1 MKKPG
6 RIAPF
11 FVALVCVLALV
22 TSGCGMFG
30 GGEEE
35 QPGGQQGE
43 DVPVLP
49 VAQAGEEVVAEGEVV
64 PVRSVELRFEQS
76 GIVDEILVE
85 EGSTVETGA
94 ELARLDTRD
103 MVLAVE
109 ESEALLKQSKADYD
123 LLVEG
128 ATDEE
133 IAIAEISVEI
143 AKANLDVYEAL
154 LASQRASVKS
164 AEAEVARAQANLM
177 QVRGAVTP
185 ADIASAEHSLEQAQ
199 LELADELDGPKA
211 TDVQQS
217 QAALD
222 QAVTNLR
229 EARDT
234 LSSQKTSAYLEMQV
248 AANNLRDRQLGYS
261 DTYWDNRNVE
271 QDFDSVNLDLPQR
284 NKDREE
290 SDLRQVQNAE
300 YNLEQARIN
309 YENAKLAEQTGI
321 QVAEA
326 KVRELQAQHND
337 LIDGSDPDVIAA
349 ARAGVAQAE
358 ANLAALQGEKRAGD
372 LASAQA
378 GITSAQAGVEQAT
391 AQLDKANVDL
401 ENAKLSVAK
410 AEAELEQVLADP
422 QKAQLDKSLAVV
434 QQREVSLKQSELK
447 LDKASIDAPF
457 EGTVVEVNPKVGE
470 WFGTTEVAI
479 TMADFTGWE
488 IETTDLDEL
497 AVVNIDIGSL
507 VRITFDALPDPGTAG
522 QGGGNSK
529 PGQELSG

>member
-261 DTYWDNRNVE
+261 DTVLLLKGT
-271 QDFDSVNLDLPQR
+271 SPPAADLQTPRLESPAQPHFLRLEAGFGWLQRLPALHYRGPFPAGSPRASYEMQR
-284 NKDREE
+284 NWDC
-290 SDLRQVQNAE
+290 D
-300 YNLEQARIN
+300 
-309 YENAKLAEQTGI
+309 
-321 QVAEA
+321 
-326 KVRELQAQHND
+326 
-337 LIDGSDPDVIAA
+337 
-349 ARAGVAQAE
+349 
-358 ANLAALQGEKRAGD
+358 
-372 LASAQA
+372 
-378 GITSAQAGVEQAT
+378 
-391 AQLDKANVDL
+391 
-401 ENAKLSVAK
+401 
-410 AEAELEQVLADP
+410 
-422 QKAQLDKSLAVV
+422 
-434 QQREVSLKQSELK
+434 
-447 LDKASIDAPF
+447 
-457 EGTVVEVNPKVGE
+457 
-470 WFGTTEVAI
+470 
-479 TMADFTGWE
+479 
-488 IETTDLDEL
+488 
-497 AVVNIDIGSL
+497 
-507 VRITFDALPDPGTAG
+507 
-522 QGGGNSK
+522 
-529 PGQELSG
+529 